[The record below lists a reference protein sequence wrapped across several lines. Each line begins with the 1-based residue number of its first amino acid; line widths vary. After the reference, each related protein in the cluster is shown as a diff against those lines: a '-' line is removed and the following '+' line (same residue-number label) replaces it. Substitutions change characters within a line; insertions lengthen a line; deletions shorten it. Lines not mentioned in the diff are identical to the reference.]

1 MFTKQELI
9 RQRQSIEQL
18 KHQNSLSPQSAEKL
32 EQSIASSWQRS
43 VLSSIPKERLAAPL
57 LNHNKKHNTSLDK
70 ALNACSSELGHIAAQ
85 SSMVIAV
92 GDVGST
98 IIWTASSAQM
108 QSAAEKVHFI
118 AGGQWAEEVV
128 GTNALAL
135 SLKTQQSSCVF
146 SNEHYMES
154 IHDWVCYA
162 APIIDPYS
170 KQVLGVVDL
179 STTWKKH
186 NSLGVLAAERCA
198 SIIQTALIDQQRQ
211 HLYIRAFSTPQIF
224 FNGKSLVLTPRQIE
238 ILAILVLC
246 PNGSGTYFVGEVAS
260 DYFYVPGQPLPHR
273 RSVNWLAQT
282 ILRDDMSDAL
292 KNSTG
297 SIGTVSTITPHA
309 VEIEKLLG
317 VQLNDPVLVAS
328 DPDVEDAAAFAME
341 KHLEDF
347 LVKNWAQTELGKD
360 YDIYAEDG
368 EPVGQQYPTDTGP
381 MDLLAV
387 KKDKSELL
395 VVELKRGKASDVV
408 VGQVLRYMGFV
419 KEDLAESHQAVRG
432 AIIALEDDL
441 RIRRALAVTPSIQ
454 FFRYQ
459 ISFKLV
465 KT

>member
-1 MFTKQELI
+1 MKNYFRVMLGAK
-9 RQRQSIEQL
+9 
-18 KHQNSLSPQSAEKL
+18 SA
-32 EQSIASSWQRS
+32 
-43 VLSSIPKERLAAPL
+43 
-57 LNHNKKHNTSLDK
+57 
-70 ALNACSSELGHIAAQ
+70 
-85 SSMVIAV
+85 
-92 GDVGST
+92 
-98 IIWTASSAQM
+98 
-108 QSAAEKVHFI
+108 
-118 AGGQWAEEVV
+118 
-128 GTNALAL
+128 
-135 SLKTQQSSCVF
+135 
-146 SNEHYMES
+146 
-154 IHDWVCYA
+154 YA
-162 APIIDPYS
+162 ALCREQGFIGADYQIA
-170 KQVLGVVDL
+170 QDL
-179 STTWKKH
+179 SADLFDNWRDFNQKYRPIFLDAHPEKTMI
-186 NSLGVLAAERCA
+186 GAGLACGALWTVA
-198 SIIQTALIDQQRQ
+198 KGIQKGDI
-211 HLYIRAFSTPQIF
+211 
-224 FNGKSLVLTPRQIE
+224 
-238 ILAILVLC
+238 VLC

-317 VQLNDPVLVAS
+317 VQLNDSVLVAS
-328 DPDVEDAAAFAME
+328 APDVEDAAAFAME

-432 AIIALEDDL
+432 VIIALEDDL

-459 ISFKLV
+459 ISFKLL
-465 KT
+465 KG

>member
-1 MFTKQELI
+1 MKNYFRVMLGAK
-9 RQRQSIEQL
+9 
-18 KHQNSLSPQSAEKL
+18 SA
-32 EQSIASSWQRS
+32 
-43 VLSSIPKERLAAPL
+43 
-57 LNHNKKHNTSLDK
+57 
-70 ALNACSSELGHIAAQ
+70 
-85 SSMVIAV
+85 
-92 GDVGST
+92 
-98 IIWTASSAQM
+98 
-108 QSAAEKVHFI
+108 
-118 AGGQWAEEVV
+118 
-128 GTNALAL
+128 
-135 SLKTQQSSCVF
+135 
-146 SNEHYMES
+146 
-154 IHDWVCYA
+154 YA
-162 APIIDPYS
+162 ALCREQGFIGADYQIA
-170 KQVLGVVDL
+170 QDL
-179 STTWKKH
+179 SADLFDNWRDFNQKYRPIFLDAHPEKTMI
-186 NSLGVLAAERCA
+186 GAGLACGALWTVA
-198 SIIQTALIDQQRQ
+198 KGIQKGDI
-211 HLYIRAFSTPQIF
+211 
-224 FNGKSLVLTPRQIE
+224 
-238 ILAILVLC
+238 VLC

-441 RIRRALAVTPSIQ
+441 RIRRALAVTPNIQ

-459 ISFKLV
+459 ISFKLL
-465 KT
+465 KG

>member
-1 MFTKQELI
+1 MKNYFRVMLGAK
-9 RQRQSIEQL
+9 
-18 KHQNSLSPQSAEKL
+18 SA
-32 EQSIASSWQRS
+32 
-43 VLSSIPKERLAAPL
+43 
-57 LNHNKKHNTSLDK
+57 
-70 ALNACSSELGHIAAQ
+70 
-85 SSMVIAV
+85 
-92 GDVGST
+92 
-98 IIWTASSAQM
+98 
-108 QSAAEKVHFI
+108 
-118 AGGQWAEEVV
+118 
-128 GTNALAL
+128 
-135 SLKTQQSSCVF
+135 
-146 SNEHYMES
+146 
-154 IHDWVCYA
+154 YA
-162 APIIDPYS
+162 ALCREQGFIGADYQIA
-170 KQVLGVVDL
+170 QDL
-179 STTWKKH
+179 SADLFDNWRDFNQKYRPIF
-186 NSLGVLAAERCA
+186 LGAHPEKTMIGAGLACGALWTVA
-198 SIIQTALIDQQRQ
+198 KGIQKGDM
-211 HLYIRAFSTPQIF
+211 
-224 FNGKSLVLTPRQIE
+224 
-238 ILAILVLC
+238 VLC

-317 VQLNDPVLVAS
+317 VQLNDPVLIAS

-459 ISFKLV
+459 ISFKLL
-465 KT
+465 KG

>member
-1 MFTKQELI
+1 MKNYFRVMLGAK
-9 RQRQSIEQL
+9 
-18 KHQNSLSPQSAEKL
+18 SA
-32 EQSIASSWQRS
+32 
-43 VLSSIPKERLAAPL
+43 
-57 LNHNKKHNTSLDK
+57 
-70 ALNACSSELGHIAAQ
+70 
-85 SSMVIAV
+85 
-92 GDVGST
+92 
-98 IIWTASSAQM
+98 
-108 QSAAEKVHFI
+108 
-118 AGGQWAEEVV
+118 
-128 GTNALAL
+128 
-135 SLKTQQSSCVF
+135 
-146 SNEHYMES
+146 
-154 IHDWVCYA
+154 YA
-162 APIIDPYS
+162 ALCREQGFIGADYQIA
-170 KQVLGVVDL
+170 QDL
-179 STTWKKH
+179 SADLFDNWRDFNQKYRPIF
-186 NSLGVLAAERCA
+186 LGAHPEKTMIGAGLACGALWTVA
-198 SIIQTALIDQQRQ
+198 KGIQKGDM
-211 HLYIRAFSTPQIF
+211 
-224 FNGKSLVLTPRQIE
+224 
-238 ILAILVLC
+238 VLC

>member
-1 MFTKQELI
+1 MKNYFRVMLGAK
-9 RQRQSIEQL
+9 
-18 KHQNSLSPQSAEKL
+18 SA
-32 EQSIASSWQRS
+32 
-43 VLSSIPKERLAAPL
+43 
-57 LNHNKKHNTSLDK
+57 
-70 ALNACSSELGHIAAQ
+70 
-85 SSMVIAV
+85 
-92 GDVGST
+92 
-98 IIWTASSAQM
+98 
-108 QSAAEKVHFI
+108 
-118 AGGQWAEEVV
+118 
-128 GTNALAL
+128 
-135 SLKTQQSSCVF
+135 
-146 SNEHYMES
+146 
-154 IHDWVCYA
+154 YA
-162 APIIDPYS
+162 ALCREQGFIGADYQIA
-170 KQVLGVVDL
+170 QDL
-179 STTWKKH
+179 SADLFDNWRDFNQKYRPIFLDAHPEKTMI
-186 NSLGVLAAERCA
+186 GAGLACGALWTVA
-198 SIIQTALIDQQRQ
+198 KGIQKGDM
-211 HLYIRAFSTPQIF
+211 
-224 FNGKSLVLTPRQIE
+224 
-238 ILAILVLC
+238 VLC

-441 RIRRALAVTPSIQ
+441 RIRRALAVTPNIQ

-459 ISFKLV
+459 ISFKLL
-465 KT
+465 KG

>member
-1 MFTKQELI
+1 MKNYFRVMLGAK
-9 RQRQSIEQL
+9 
-18 KHQNSLSPQSAEKL
+18 SA
-32 EQSIASSWQRS
+32 
-43 VLSSIPKERLAAPL
+43 
-57 LNHNKKHNTSLDK
+57 
-70 ALNACSSELGHIAAQ
+70 
-85 SSMVIAV
+85 
-92 GDVGST
+92 
-98 IIWTASSAQM
+98 
-108 QSAAEKVHFI
+108 
-118 AGGQWAEEVV
+118 
-128 GTNALAL
+128 
-135 SLKTQQSSCVF
+135 
-146 SNEHYMES
+146 
-154 IHDWVCYA
+154 YA
-162 APIIDPYS
+162 ALCREQGFIGADYQIA
-170 KQVLGVVDL
+170 QDL
-179 STTWKKH
+179 SADLFDNWRDFNQKYRPIFLDAHPEKTMI
-186 NSLGVLAAERCA
+186 GAGLACGALWTVA
-198 SIIQTALIDQQRQ
+198 KGIQKGDI
-211 HLYIRAFSTPQIF
+211 
-224 FNGKSLVLTPRQIE
+224 
-238 ILAILVLC
+238 VLC

-419 KEDLAESHQAVRG
+419 KEDLAESHQDVRG

-459 ISFKLV
+459 ISFKLL
-465 KT
+465 KG

>member
-1 MFTKQELI
+1 MKNYFRVMLGAK
-9 RQRQSIEQL
+9 
-18 KHQNSLSPQSAEKL
+18 SA
-32 EQSIASSWQRS
+32 
-43 VLSSIPKERLAAPL
+43 
-57 LNHNKKHNTSLDK
+57 
-70 ALNACSSELGHIAAQ
+70 
-85 SSMVIAV
+85 
-92 GDVGST
+92 
-98 IIWTASSAQM
+98 
-108 QSAAEKVHFI
+108 
-118 AGGQWAEEVV
+118 
-128 GTNALAL
+128 
-135 SLKTQQSSCVF
+135 
-146 SNEHYMES
+146 
-154 IHDWVCYA
+154 YA
-162 APIIDPYS
+162 ALCREQGFIGADYQIA
-170 KQVLGVVDL
+170 QDL
-179 STTWKKH
+179 SADLFDNWRDFNQKYRPIFLDAHPEKTMI
-186 NSLGVLAAERCA
+186 GAGLACGALWTVA
-198 SIIQTALIDQQRQ
+198 KGIQKGDM
-211 HLYIRAFSTPQIF
+211 
-224 FNGKSLVLTPRQIE
+224 
-238 ILAILVLC
+238 VLC

-347 LVKNWAQTELGKD
+347 LVRNWAQTELGKD

-432 AIIALEDDL
+432 VIIALEDDL

-459 ISFKLV
+459 ISFKLL
-465 KT
+465 KG

>member
-1 MFTKQELI
+1 MKNYFRVMLGAK
-9 RQRQSIEQL
+9 
-18 KHQNSLSPQSAEKL
+18 SA
-32 EQSIASSWQRS
+32 
-43 VLSSIPKERLAAPL
+43 
-57 LNHNKKHNTSLDK
+57 
-70 ALNACSSELGHIAAQ
+70 
-85 SSMVIAV
+85 
-92 GDVGST
+92 
-98 IIWTASSAQM
+98 
-108 QSAAEKVHFI
+108 
-118 AGGQWAEEVV
+118 
-128 GTNALAL
+128 
-135 SLKTQQSSCVF
+135 
-146 SNEHYMES
+146 
-154 IHDWVCYA
+154 YA
-162 APIIDPYS
+162 ALCREQGFIGADYQIA
-170 KQVLGVVDL
+170 QDL
-179 STTWKKH
+179 SADLFDNWRDFNQKYRPIFLDAHPEKTMI
-186 NSLGVLAAERCA
+186 GAGLACGALWTVA
-198 SIIQTALIDQQRQ
+198 KGIQKGDI
-211 HLYIRAFSTPQIF
+211 
-224 FNGKSLVLTPRQIE
+224 
-238 ILAILVLC
+238 VLC

-419 KEDLAESHQAVRG
+419 KEDLAEPNQAVRG
-432 AIIALEDDL
+432 VIIALEDDL

-459 ISFKLV
+459 ISFKLL

>member
-1 MFTKQELI
+1 MKNYFRVMLGAK
-9 RQRQSIEQL
+9 
-18 KHQNSLSPQSAEKL
+18 SA
-32 EQSIASSWQRS
+32 
-43 VLSSIPKERLAAPL
+43 
-57 LNHNKKHNTSLDK
+57 
-70 ALNACSSELGHIAAQ
+70 
-85 SSMVIAV
+85 
-92 GDVGST
+92 
-98 IIWTASSAQM
+98 
-108 QSAAEKVHFI
+108 
-118 AGGQWAEEVV
+118 
-128 GTNALAL
+128 
-135 SLKTQQSSCVF
+135 
-146 SNEHYMES
+146 
-154 IHDWVCYA
+154 YA
-162 APIIDPYS
+162 ALCREQGFIGADYQIA
-170 KQVLGVVDL
+170 QDL
-179 STTWKKH
+179 SADLFDNWRDFNQKYRPIF
-186 NSLGVLAAERCA
+186 LGAHPEKTMIGAGLACGALWTVA
-198 SIIQTALIDQQRQ
+198 KGIQKGDM
-211 HLYIRAFSTPQIF
+211 
-224 FNGKSLVLTPRQIE
+224 
-238 ILAILVLC
+238 VLC
-246 PNGSGTYFVGEVAS
+246 PNGSGTYFVGEVVS

>member
-1 MFTKQELI
+1 MKNYFRVMLGAK
-9 RQRQSIEQL
+9 
-18 KHQNSLSPQSAEKL
+18 SA
-32 EQSIASSWQRS
+32 
-43 VLSSIPKERLAAPL
+43 
-57 LNHNKKHNTSLDK
+57 
-70 ALNACSSELGHIAAQ
+70 
-85 SSMVIAV
+85 
-92 GDVGST
+92 
-98 IIWTASSAQM
+98 
-108 QSAAEKVHFI
+108 
-118 AGGQWAEEVV
+118 
-128 GTNALAL
+128 
-135 SLKTQQSSCVF
+135 
-146 SNEHYMES
+146 
-154 IHDWVCYA
+154 YA
-162 APIIDPYS
+162 ALCREQGFIGADYQIA
-170 KQVLGVVDL
+170 QDL
-179 STTWKKH
+179 SADLFDNWRDFNQKYRPIFLDAHPEKTMI
-186 NSLGVLAAERCA
+186 GAGLACGALWTVA
-198 SIIQTALIDQQRQ
+198 KGIQKGDI
-211 HLYIRAFSTPQIF
+211 
-224 FNGKSLVLTPRQIE
+224 
-238 ILAILVLC
+238 VLC

-328 DPDVEDAAAFAME
+328 APDVEDAAAFAME

-432 AIIALEDDL
+432 VIIALEDDL

-459 ISFKLV
+459 ISFKLL
-465 KT
+465 KG

>member
-1 MFTKQELI
+1 MKNYFRVMLGAK
-9 RQRQSIEQL
+9 
-18 KHQNSLSPQSAEKL
+18 SA
-32 EQSIASSWQRS
+32 
-43 VLSSIPKERLAAPL
+43 
-57 LNHNKKHNTSLDK
+57 
-70 ALNACSSELGHIAAQ
+70 
-85 SSMVIAV
+85 
-92 GDVGST
+92 
-98 IIWTASSAQM
+98 
-108 QSAAEKVHFI
+108 
-118 AGGQWAEEVV
+118 
-128 GTNALAL
+128 
-135 SLKTQQSSCVF
+135 
-146 SNEHYMES
+146 
-154 IHDWVCYA
+154 YA
-162 APIIDPYS
+162 ALCREQGFIGADYQIA
-170 KQVLGVVDL
+170 QDL
-179 STTWKKH
+179 SADLFDNWRDFNQKYRPIFLDAHPEKTMI
-186 NSLGVLAAERCA
+186 GAGLACGALWTVA
-198 SIIQTALIDQQRQ
+198 KGIQKGDM
-211 HLYIRAFSTPQIF
+211 
-224 FNGKSLVLTPRQIE
+224 
-238 ILAILVLC
+238 VLC

-282 ILRDDMSDAL
+282 SLRDDMSDAL

-419 KEDLAESHQAVRG
+419 KEDLAEPNQAVRG
-432 AIIALEDDL
+432 VIIALEDDL

-459 ISFKLV
+459 ISFKLL
-465 KT
+465 KG

>member
-1 MFTKQELI
+1 MKKYYRVMLGA
-9 RQRQSIEQL
+9 
-18 KHQNSLSPQSAEKL
+18 KSA
-32 EQSIASSWQRS
+32 
-43 VLSSIPKERLAAPL
+43 
-57 LNHNKKHNTSLDK
+57 
-70 ALNACSSELGHIAAQ
+70 
-85 SSMVIAV
+85 
-92 GDVGST
+92 
-98 IIWTASSAQM
+98 
-108 QSAAEKVHFI
+108 
-118 AGGQWAEEVV
+118 
-128 GTNALAL
+128 
-135 SLKTQQSSCVF
+135 
-146 SNEHYMES
+146 
-154 IHDWVCYA
+154 YA
-162 APIIDPYS
+162 ALCREQGFIGADYQIA
-170 KQVLGVVDL
+170 QDL
-179 STTWKKH
+179 SADLSDNWRDFNQKYRPIFLVAHPEKTMI
-186 NSLGVLAAERCA
+186 GAGLACG
-198 SIIQTALIDQQRQ
+198 ALWTVAKGLQKGDM
-211 HLYIRAFSTPQIF
+211 
-224 FNGKSLVLTPRQIE
+224 
-238 ILAILVLC
+238 VLC

-317 VQLNDPVLVAS
+317 VQINDPVLAAS

-360 YDIYAEDG
+360 YDIYTEEG

-419 KEDLAESHQAVRG
+419 KEDLAEPHQAVRG

-441 RIRRALAVTPSIQ
+441 RIRRALAVTPSIE

-459 ISFKLV
+459 ISFKLL
-465 KT
+465 KA

>member
-1 MFTKQELI
+1 MKNYFRVMLGAK
-9 RQRQSIEQL
+9 
-18 KHQNSLSPQSAEKL
+18 SA
-32 EQSIASSWQRS
+32 
-43 VLSSIPKERLAAPL
+43 
-57 LNHNKKHNTSLDK
+57 
-70 ALNACSSELGHIAAQ
+70 
-85 SSMVIAV
+85 
-92 GDVGST
+92 
-98 IIWTASSAQM
+98 
-108 QSAAEKVHFI
+108 
-118 AGGQWAEEVV
+118 
-128 GTNALAL
+128 
-135 SLKTQQSSCVF
+135 
-146 SNEHYMES
+146 
-154 IHDWVCYA
+154 YA
-162 APIIDPYS
+162 ALCREQGFIGADYQIA
-170 KQVLGVVDL
+170 QDL
-179 STTWKKH
+179 SADLFDNWRDFNQKYRPIFLDAHPEKTMI
-186 NSLGVLAAERCA
+186 GAGLACGALWTVA
-198 SIIQTALIDQQRQ
+198 KGIQKGDM
-211 HLYIRAFSTPQIF
+211 
-224 FNGKSLVLTPRQIE
+224 
-238 ILAILVLC
+238 VLC

-260 DYFYVPGQPLPHR
+260 DYFYVLGQPLPHR

>member
-1 MFTKQELI
+1 MKNYFRVMLGAK
-9 RQRQSIEQL
+9 
-18 KHQNSLSPQSAEKL
+18 SA
-32 EQSIASSWQRS
+32 
-43 VLSSIPKERLAAPL
+43 
-57 LNHNKKHNTSLDK
+57 
-70 ALNACSSELGHIAAQ
+70 
-85 SSMVIAV
+85 
-92 GDVGST
+92 
-98 IIWTASSAQM
+98 
-108 QSAAEKVHFI
+108 
-118 AGGQWAEEVV
+118 
-128 GTNALAL
+128 
-135 SLKTQQSSCVF
+135 
-146 SNEHYMES
+146 
-154 IHDWVCYA
+154 YA
-162 APIIDPYS
+162 ALCREQGFIGADYQIA
-170 KQVLGVVDL
+170 QDL
-179 STTWKKH
+179 SADLFDNWRDFNQKYRPIFLDAHPEKTMI
-186 NSLGVLAAERCA
+186 GAGLACGALWTVA
-198 SIIQTALIDQQRQ
+198 KGIQKGDI
-211 HLYIRAFSTPQIF
+211 
-224 FNGKSLVLTPRQIE
+224 
-238 ILAILVLC
+238 VLC

-317 VQLNDPVLVAS
+317 VQLNDSVLVAS
-328 DPDVEDAAAFAME
+328 APDVEDAAAFAME

-419 KEDLAESHQAVRG
+419 KEDLAEPNQAVRG
-432 AIIALEDDL
+432 VIIALEDDL

-459 ISFKLV
+459 ISFKLL
-465 KT
+465 KG